1 MKEGDFLQDH
11 SLWVLGFWV
20 LFSVWGFQVAVY
32 RSFVDRIRS
41 GSSGSSEEELRKNRL
56 VAKLLDA
63 PYEVRP
69 WNVEGATLSAAQ
81 ITLGILT
88 VYAYGLS
95 ILQPE
100 TTLAWFLLILSS
112 FILSLICERMIA
124 GTMAQMIAARPIATM
139 HMRIARPAMFLI
151 RKATWPL
158 RSLLNLNRKSLQAVL
173 GKEEGKDE
181 ASKEVAGHIK
191 TLQEEGGDLE
201 PEIREIVG
209 NTLELRNLAVQDA
222 MVPRNQVVF
231 LDQKN
236 SLDENL
242 SLVRSSGHTRLPLC
256 EGDLDRCLGIV
267 HVKDAFGKMAE
278 GEEVDLQV
286 LSRPTQILSPA
297 EPLPSALKKLLQKR
311 THMALVR
318 DEFGGTDGVITLED
332 VLEEV
337 VGEIRDEFDFEEEF
351 IIPEDDGA
359 WQVSGMAPLHELPE
373 NFSLGEDF
381 EEAATFGGVLT
392 EELGRIPEPGEVVLL
407 GNLKVEVQEAD
418 DTRVIKTVV
427 ELINRPDHAQNDN
440 TTP

>member
-56 VAKLLDA
+56 VTKLLDA

-139 HMRIARPAMFLI
+139 HMRIARPAMFLM

-181 ASKEVAGHIK
+181 ASK
-191 TLQEEGGDLE
+191 
-201 PEIREIVG
+201 
-209 NTLELRNLAVQDA
+209 
-222 MVPRNQVVF
+222 
-231 LDQKN
+231 
-236 SLDENL
+236 
-242 SLVRSSGHTRLPLC
+242 
-256 EGDLDRCLGIV
+256 
-267 HVKDAFGKMAE
+267 
-278 GEEVDLQV
+278 
-286 LSRPTQILSPA
+286 
-297 EPLPSALKKLLQKR
+297 
-311 THMALVR
+311 
-318 DEFGGTDGVITLED
+318 
-332 VLEEV
+332 
-337 VGEIRDEFDFEEEF
+337 
-351 IIPEDDGA
+351 
-359 WQVSGMAPLHELPE
+359 
-373 NFSLGEDF
+373 
-381 EEAATFGGVLT
+381 
-392 EELGRIPEPGEVVLL
+392 
-407 GNLKVEVQEAD
+407 
-418 DTRVIKTVV
+418 
-427 ELINRPDHAQNDN
+427 
-440 TTP
+440 

>member
-1 MKEGDFLQDH
+1 MREGDFLQEH
-11 SLWVLGFWV
+11 SLWLLGLWL
-20 LFSVWGFQVAVY
+20 LFSAWGFQVAVY

-41 GSSGSSEEELRKNRL
+41 GSFGSSEEELRKNRL

-81 ITLGILT
+81 ITFGILA
-88 VYAYGLS
+88 VYSFGLS
-95 ILQPE
+95 LFQPE
-100 TTLAWFLLILSS
+100 TTTGWLSLISSS
-112 FILSLICERMIA
+112 FILSLIFERMIS
-124 GTMAQMIAARPIATM
+124 GTLAQMIAARPIATM
-139 HMRIARPAMFLI
+139 HMHMARPAMFLV
-151 RKATWPL
+151 RKTTWPL
-158 RSLLNLNRKSLQAVL
+158 RSLLNLKRKSLQTIL

-209 NTLELRNLAVQDA
+209 NTLDLRNLAVQDA
-222 MVPRNQVVF
+222 MIPRNQVVF

-242 SLVRSSGHTRLPLC
+242 SLVRESGHTRLPLC
-256 EGDLDRCLGIV
+256 EDDLDRCLGIV

-278 GEEVDLQV
+278 GKEVDMQA
-286 LSRPTQILSPA
+286 LSRPTQVLSPS
-297 EPLPSALKKLLQKR
+297 ESLPSALRKLLQKR
-311 THMALVR
+311 AHMALVR

-351 IIPEDDGA
+351 IVRQADGI
-359 WQVSGMAPLHELPE
+359 WQVSGMAPVHELPDG
-373 NFSLGEDF
+373 FSLGEDF

-392 EELGRIPEPGEVVLL
+392 EELGRIPEPGEVVSL

-418 DTRVIKTVV
+418 DTRVIKTEV
-427 ELINRPDHAQNDN
+427 ELDRPDPEQDDDP
-440 TTP
+440 TP